1 MLDMATS
8 NLPDLSSSRN
18 GASPPIFDSSGSDVL
33 AVSQT
38 GNNRMS
44 KSFTNSDSA
53 LPLSYSSTPFAPR
66 APSLPP
72 SNTSKYSTSSD
83 TNIAPPEVPI
93 RTTSS
98 PKKNA
103 SLPLFIGREWV
114 LEKFSRW
121 LQLSSDN
128 TPVSTEAM
136 SCTFIVLGGP
146 GAGKTSLFNQI
157 IRKDCLG
164 ISNQLLAYHACSNQ
178 FAATLNL
185 PRFILSLRDQLI
197 ARQDSIGA
205 FYKERISANGGRL
218 NRLFTSARMCAF
230 PDEVLSEGIFKV
242 LSDLDT
248 RQIGSEQKL
257 FFAIDAADECLR
269 FNPTSEVR
277 APPSISS
284 IGCSH
289 KRLSQA
295 SSTSDHANEFQS
307 LNLHQ
312 SSGRIRQGW
321 VSRNLL
327 ELLAVNALFLPPWI
341 GIFIT
346 CRRDSQTILRR
357 LFRCASTAFLDDT
370 RCPLVVKDLNDYVL
384 SRVKNDPLLSN
395 IFSFCGHETLQVLQ
409 YKSNGSILY
418 LHIVLSAVSEG
429 WLTPEYIKT
438 IPGTINGLFLWLS
451 QRLLN
456 PIPNDP
462 STLIM
467 TVIKPILNLVLT
479 TPRPLTLTETDV
491 ILQANNVSPKILE
504 NWKQVLFQ
512 PFFLTH
518 DYPVFLVQQQPQQ
531 WIDLLD
537 YADLQHERVLSLAH
551 TSLRDWYLDVKYS
564 TPVYLASSRDGHTM
578 LALAALSQIKRTP
591 GLSHSF
597 TWDILYNFARSSL
610 YNSPEAIQ
618 KLTSALRDVE
628 LDFTVDTLA
637 NLDCWMFLHDP
648 ILVHCSFAGSSI
660 SQLIEDALNYEHRTF
675 EPQLGLQTCNGTRNL
690 DRKPKQ
696 VLLRTGAD
704 KETSIGQLCTAAFQG
719 KLDVVKSILAQASV
733 DIESR
738 DAAGSTP
745 LVLAARQGNLEIV
758 KCLLDARARL
768 DQIDQDGWSA
778 LRSAAWG
785 GHYGQCL
792 NLNLTQNAW
801 SVRLN
806 LEVPKEHIR
815 VNQLN

>member
-8 NLPDLSSSRN
+8 NLPNLSSSRN
-18 GASPPIFDSSGSDVL
+18 GASSPIFDSSGSDGLV
-33 AVSQT
+33 VNQT
-38 GNNRMS
+38 GNNLMS

-53 LPLSYSSTPFAPR
+53 LPLSYTNSTFVPR

-72 SNTSKYSTSSD
+72 SNTSKHSTGSD
-83 TNIAPPEVPI
+83 TNTAPPEVPI

-98 PKKNA
+98 PKKVTTP
-103 SLPLFIGREWV
+103 PLFIGRKWV
-114 LEKFSRW
+114 FEKFSRW
-121 LQLSSDN
+121 LQLSSDS
-128 TPVSTEAM
+128 TPASTEAM
-136 SCTFIVLGGP
+136 SCSFIVMGGP
-146 GAGKTSLFNQI
+146 GAGKTALFNQI
-157 IRKDCLG
+157 VRKYYSG
-164 ISNQLLAYHACSNQ
+164 ISGRLLAYHTCSNQ
-178 FAATLNL
+178 FASTINF

-197 ARQDSIGA
+197 ARQDSIGE
-205 FYKERISANGGRL
+205 FYRERISANGGRL

-242 LSDLDT
+242 LGDLDP
-248 RQIGSEQKL
+248 RQLGGELKL

-307 LNLHQ
+307 LSLHQ

-370 RCPLVVKDLNDYVL
+370 RCPSVVKDLNDYTL
-384 SRVKNDPLLSN
+384 SRVKNDPQLNN
-395 IFSFCGHETLQVLQ
+395 IFPLCGNDTLQMLQ

-418 LHIVLSAVSEG
+418 LHIALSAVSEG

-456 PIPNDP
+456 PISNDP
-462 STLIM
+462 STSFM
-467 TVIKPILNLVLT
+467 TVIKPVLNLVLT
-479 TPRPLTLTETDV
+479 TPRPLTITEVDV
-491 ILQANNVSPKILE
+491 ILQANGFSPKILE
-504 NWKQVLFQ
+504 NWKQVLVL

-518 DYPVFLVQQQPQQ
+518 DYPLFLMQQQPRQ

-537 YADLQHERVLSLAH
+537 YADLQHERVLGLAH

-578 LALAALSQIKRTP
+578 LAVAALNQIKQTP
-591 GLSHSF
+591 SLSHSF
-597 TWDILYNFARSSL
+597 TWDILYNFARSNL
-610 YNSPEAIQ
+610 YNSAEAIQ
-618 KLTSALRDVE
+618 KLTSTLKDVE

-675 EPQLGLQTCNGTRNL
+675 EPQLGLQGCNGTKNR
-690 DRKPKQ
+690 DKRPKQ

-719 KLDVVKSILAQASV
+719 KLDVVKSILAQGSV
-733 DIESR
+733 DTESR

-758 KCLLDARARL
+758 KCLLDAHARL

-785 GHYGQCL
+785 GHYGKFL
-792 NLNLTQNAW
+792 
-801 SVRLN
+801 
-806 LEVPKEHIR
+806 
-815 VNQLN
+815 